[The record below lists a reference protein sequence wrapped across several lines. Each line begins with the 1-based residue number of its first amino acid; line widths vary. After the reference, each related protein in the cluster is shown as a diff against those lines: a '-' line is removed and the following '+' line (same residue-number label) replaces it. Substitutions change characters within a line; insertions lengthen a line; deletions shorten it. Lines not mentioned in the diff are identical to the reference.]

1 MSCSKAQLTAFIQA
15 YAIAVKTENQIL
27 MGLAGD
33 AINKLLD
40 TIQFD
45 GNTGTDQ
52 ETKPSNSR
60 KRKITNETD
69 FQ

>member
-1 MSCSKAQLTAFIQA
+1 MYCNKAQLTAFIQA

-45 GNTGTDQ
+45 DNNGIDQ
-52 ETKPSNSR
+52 EAKPSSSR
-60 KRKITNETD
+60 RRKITDEE